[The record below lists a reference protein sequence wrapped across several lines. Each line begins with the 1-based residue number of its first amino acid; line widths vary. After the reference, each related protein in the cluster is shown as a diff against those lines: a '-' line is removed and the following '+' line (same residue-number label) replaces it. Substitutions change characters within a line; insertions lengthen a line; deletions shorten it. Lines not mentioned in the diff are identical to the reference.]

1 MERELLMQDMEQQS
15 FYSNNCQQVLTD
27 ISSVKE
33 LVDKVKEIEDIYCPR
48 GGLNLFK
55 LDDNLTDSMQAL
67 HTKLSDCIHH
77 LNHLSKR
84 VSDTSSKV
92 LVTGDLN
99 SGKSTL
105 VNALLKGDILPVDQQ
120 PCTSI
125 FCEVVSFSP
134 NHDMPTA
141 VHAIKD
147 VTTYDKQSEE
157 TYHSLELR
165 HLYNLLTSEEQHY
178 KMLKI
183 YTSRNEKLTEQS
195 LLYNGLVDIA
205 LIDSPGLNTDSVKTT
220 AVFAREEEIDVV
232 VFVVSAENHFTLS
245 GKEFLWNAANE
256 KTHIFIVVN
265 RFDNIRDKDRCK
277 RLILE
282 QIKQLSPFTYEQ
294 ADHLIHFVSA
304 ENEADSPDFVKL
316 EQKLRD
322 FVLNNRIRSK
332 LLPASTYLTN
342 VLRDIYF
349 ISTTNESSS
358 TEKYE
363 KASALESQFLST
375 YTDLIQAA
383 TSTEKEVTALKD
395 STITHIQTNVITSLE
410 NITCDEELDNC
421 IQSIQYPGLLLT
433 WQYAQDIVDSLSS
446 RLEANMEKIERQ
458 ASQDAI
464 HAMQAMNEST
474 HQLKTDIT
482 TKVHEN
488 IMTSKSH
495 KPIHIKIEARD
506 LLLNRKIVD
515 DKKIALSA
523 LATVSATTV
532 FLKAIN
538 IKDLAWS
545 LASRYINPLNTNSSH
560 RFVTFTLSTVGLVGL
575 GWTAYSFVSVIPQAL
590 QTNLKAKF
598 QTAVK
603 NENLVDNQTHRITQA
618 VEHVL
623 EAKQTEILFRIKQM
637 ISEKEEEKDKLEQSV
652 FKSATTL
659 NHFKALVNQSDALL
673 LKVEQSLNVP
683 QII

>member
-1 MERELLMQDMEQQS
+1 MEEEMQDMEQQRL
-15 FYSNNCQQVLTD
+15 YSDNCQQVLSD
-27 ISSVKE
+27 ISSVKG
-33 LVDKVKEIEDIYCPR
+33 LVNKVKEIEDIYCPR

-55 LDDNLTDSMQAL
+55 IDDNLTDSMQVL

-77 LNHLSKR
+77 LDHLSER

-134 NHDMPTA
+134 NQDMPTT

-147 VTTYDKQSEE
+147 VTIYDKQNED
-157 TYHSLELR
+157 TYHPLELR

-183 YTSRNEKLTEQS
+183 YTSRNENLTEQS

-282 QIKQLSPFTYEQ
+282 QIKQLSPVTYEQ

-304 ENEADSPDFVKL
+304 ENEANSPDFVKL
-316 EQKLRD
+316 EQKLRA
-322 FVLNNRIRSK
+322 FVLNNRISSK
-332 LLPASTYLTN
+332 LLPANTYLTN

-358 TEKYE
+358 TEKFE
-363 KASALESQFLST
+363 KASALESEFLST
-375 YTDLIQAA
+375 YTDLVQAA
-383 TSTEKEVTALKD
+383 AATEKEVTALKE
-395 STITHIQTNVITSLE
+395 STMTHIQANVTTSLE
-410 NITCDEELDNC
+410 SITRDGELDTC

-446 RLEANMEKIERQ
+446 RLEANLEKVEQQ
-458 ASQDAI
+458 ASQEAI

-474 HQLKTDIT
+474 RQLNTDIT
-482 TKVHEN
+482 TKIHEN

-495 KPIHIKIEARD
+495 RPIHIKIEARD

-515 DKKIALSA
+515 DKKIAISA

-538 IKDLAWS
+538 IKDIAWS
-545 LASRYINPLNTNSSH
+545 LVSRYINPLNTNSSH
-560 RFVTFTLSTVGLVGL
+560 RFATFTLSTVGMLGL
-575 GWTAYSFVSVIPQAL
+575 GWTAYSFVSVIPHAL

-623 EAKQTEILFRIKQM
+623 EAKQTEILFRVKQM
-637 ISEKEEEKDKLEQSV
+637 IAEKKEEKDKLEQSV
-652 FKSATTL
+652 FRSATTL
-659 NHFKALVNQSDALL
+659 NHFKALVSQSDALL